1 MLVLERVHVGVYGS
15 KRQVIGW
22 HHSAGPSLVSRRI
35 LVRTFRAHKVSRRDA
50 RFRERNAKGRR
61 SKSRQE
67 QKGRDTDDH
76 DNRSLTHYI
85 NHPIMSTRSVTF
97 GGTTEHS
104 DELVVHDS
112 AVADAAAAGVVPQ
125 QFPSSGLICPDCGSR
140 DVEQQD
146 ASGASVCT
154 ECGVVVEENA
164 IVSAVEF
171 QEGAGGAATMVGKF
185 VSGSSSK
192 AFTAGGPG
200 GGGGFRRSNWGFSR
214 DSRET
219 TLANGRR
226 KIQEIASRLRLG
238 GHFVDAAHR
247 LFTIAVERNFVQGRR
262 TTHVVASCLYI
273 ACRQEKSQHM
283 LIDFSDA
290 LQVNV
295 YVLGTCFLKFR
306 RLLGLKLEII
316 DPALYVYRF
325 ATHLDLDEKANAV
338 ALTALRLAARMKR
351 DWITAGRRPA
361 GICAACLLIAARAHG
376 FSRHQTDVTKILRV
390 CGFTVQNRVK
400 EFESTPSANLTLEQF
415 NTVDLETEADPRSFS
430 RNRFREARARAIQ
443 EGNVELLESGILDD
457 PMDGRRKHSWRRKTR
472 RKSKRRQEHHKLYES
487 LQKELASNEEETE
500 TEPKEHAATADEI
513 VLHTGTDAKTAVAMS
528 GWDQMYPRKND
539 GRAIILPDFA
549 TEEEMRESTV
559 PVEAKMNLDEW
570 KEGIPE
576 AMEEELD
583 EIFRDEDEELQR
595 EAIFNK
601 VNKEYI
607 EAQERKEADRL
618 NAENAK
624 ADQEK
629 DLAAQAEGAAR
640 YKSSRR
646 NKRKKGDGDE
656 DPSTEEQLL
665 AVMNSRKISRKI
677 NYDALSSIFDDDG
690 NFGGADEG
698 EGNAPAEDSMY
709 DML

>member
-1 MLVLERVHVGVYGS
+1 MDWYGINTDTAL
-15 KRQVIGW
+15 KPIIIFLKNKIM
-22 HHSAGPSLVSRRI
+22 AT
-35 LVRTFRAHKVSRRDA
+35 RT
-50 RFRERNAKGRR
+50 
-61 SKSRQE
+61 
-67 QKGRDTDDH
+67 
-76 DNRSLTHYI
+76 
-85 NHPIMSTRSVTF
+85 VTF
-97 GGTTEHS
+97 GATTEHG
-104 DELVVHDS
+104 DEMIMHDNVS
-112 AVADAAAAGVVPQ
+112 AAPPGVAQ

-140 DVEQQD
+140 DVEHQD

-164 IVSAVEF
+164 IVSSVEF
-171 QEGAGGAATMVGKF
+171 VEGAGGAATMVGKF

-192 AFTAGGPG
+192 AFTGGGSG

-238 GHFVDAAHR
+238 GHYVDAAHR

-338 ALTALRLAARMKR
+338 AMTALRLAARMKR

-430 RNRFREARARAIQ
+430 RNRIREARARAIQ
-443 EGNVELLESGILDD
+443 EGNVELLESGALDD
-457 PMDGRRKHSWRRKTR
+457 PMEGKRKHSWRNKTR
-472 RKSKRRQEHHKLYES
+472 RKSKRKQEHNKLYET
-487 LQKELASNEEETE
+487 LQKELATDDEAETE
-500 TEPKEHAATADEI
+500 AEDSNPTAANEI
-513 VLHTGTDAKTAVAMS
+513 VLHTGTDSKAAIAMP
-528 GWDQMYPRKND
+528 GWDQAYPRKMD
-539 GRAIILPDFA
+539 GRAIILPGFA

-559 PVEAKMNLDEW
+559 PVEAKLNLNEW

-576 AMEEELD
+576 SMEEEFD

-601 VNKEYI
+601 INKEYI

-618 NAENAK
+618 NAENVK
-624 ADQEK
+624 ADQDK
-629 DLAAQAEGAAR
+629 DLVAQAEGAAR
-640 YKSSRR
+640 YKSNRR
-646 NKRKKGDGDE
+646 NKRKKSDADE
-656 DPSTEEQLL
+656 GTSTEEQLL
-665 AVMNSRKISRKI
+665 AAVNSRKISRKI
-677 NYDALSSIFDDDG
+677 NYDALSSIFDDDTNLG
-690 NFGGADEG
+690 VGDDP
-698 EGNAPAEDSMY
+698 EGNAPPEDSMY
-709 DML
+709 EML

>member
-1 MLVLERVHVGVYGS
+1 MAS
-15 KRQVIGW
+15 
-22 HHSAGPSLVSRRI
+22 
-35 LVRTFRAHKVSRRDA
+35 
-50 RFRERNAKGRR
+50 
-61 SKSRQE
+61 
-67 QKGRDTDDH
+67 
-76 DNRSLTHYI
+76 
-85 NHPIMSTRSVTF
+85 RSVTF
-97 GGTTEHS
+97 GTTTEHS
-104 DELVVHDS
+104 DEMIVHDNLT
-112 AVADAAAAGVVPQ
+112 AARPGVAQ

-164 IVSAVEF
+164 IVSSVEF
-171 QEGAGGAATMVGKF
+171 VEGAGGSATMVGKF

-192 AFTAGGPG
+192 AFTGGGPG

-238 GHFVDAAHR
+238 GHYVDAAHR

-338 ALTALRLAARMKR
+338 AMTALRLAARMKR

-430 RNRFREARARAIQ
+430 RNRIREARARAIQ
-443 EGNVELLESGILDD
+443 EGNVELLESGALDD
-457 PMDGRRKHSWRRKTR
+457 PMEGRRKHSWRKKTR
-472 RKSKRRQEHHKLYES
+472 RKSKRKQEHNKLYET
-487 LQKELASNEEETE
+487 LQKELATDDEAETE
-500 TEPKEHAATADEI
+500 ADDNSPSTANEI
-513 VLHTGTDAKTAVAMS
+513 VLHTGTDSKTAVAIP
-528 GWDQMYPRKND
+528 GWDEAYPRKVD
-539 GRAIILPDFA
+539 GRAIIIPGFA

-559 PVEAKMNLDEW
+559 PVEAKLNLDEW

-576 AMEEELD
+576 SMEEEFD

-601 VNKEYI
+601 INKEYI

-629 DLAAQAEGAAR
+629 DLVAQAEGAAR

-646 NKRKKGDGDE
+646 NKRKKGDADDGT
-656 DPSTEEQLL
+656 STEEQLL
-665 AVMNSRKISRKI
+665 AAVNSRKISRKI
-677 NYDALSSIFDDDG
+677 NYDALSSIFDDDTNLG
-690 NFGGADEG
+690 VAADAEA
-698 EGNAPAEDSMY
+698 NAPEDSMY